1 MHILYEYIGVKG
13 LRVDASKHM
22 WPGDLEAI
30 QVNIVKLIGIE
41 KTTIYL
47 IFCVFVSTRRH
58 IIICLK
64 LYIRKGLA
72 RSRL

>member
-41 KTTIYL
+41 KTTIIILCFCFNKATHYYL
-47 IFCVFVSTRRH
+47 
-58 IIICLK
+58 LK
-64 LYIRKGLA
+64 TLH
-72 RSRL
+72 

>member
-41 KTTIYL
+41 KTTINRYIYYCFCFNKATHYYL
-47 IFCVFVSTRRH
+47 
-58 IIICLK
+58 LK
-64 LYIRKGLA
+64 TLH
-72 RSRL
+72 

>member
-30 QVNIVKLIGIE
+30 QVNIVKLIDIE
-41 KTTIYL
+41 KNDNL

>member
-41 KTTIYL
+41 KTTIYNIYHYPL
-47 IFCVFVSTRRH
+47 
-58 IIICLK
+58 
-64 LYIRKGLA
+64 
-72 RSRL
+72 

>member
-41 KTTIYL
+41 KTTI

>member
-41 KTTIYL
+41 KTTINL
-47 IFCVFVSTRRH
+47 FVSTRRH

>member
-41 KTTIYL
+41 KTI
-47 IFCVFVSTRRH
+47 FVSTRRH

>member
-41 KTTIYL
+41 KTTINR
-47 IFCVFVSTRRH
+47 FFVSTRRH

>member
-30 QVNIVKLIGIE
+30 QV
-41 KTTIYL
+41 KTVNSICIKQTPINL
-47 IFCVFVSTRRH
+47 NIFCFCSNKATHDYLLKNST
-58 IIICLK
+58 LEK
-64 LYIRKGLA
+64 V
-72 RSRL
+72 

>member
-30 QVNIVKLIGIE
+30 QV
-41 KTTIYL
+41 KT
-47 IFCVFVSTRRH
+47 VSS
-58 IIICLK
+58 ICIK
-64 LYIRKGLA
+64 QTPINH
-72 RSRL
+72 

>member
-30 QVNIVKLIGIE
+30 QVHTIKLIGI
-41 KTTIYL
+41 KHI
-47 IFCVFVSTRRH
+47 FVSTR
-58 IIICLK
+58 
-64 LYIRKGLA
+64 
-72 RSRL
+72 

>member
-30 QVNIVKLIGIE
+30 QVHIIKLIGI
-41 KTTIYL
+41 KHTPM
-47 IFCVFVSTRRH
+47 F
-58 IIICLK
+58 
-64 LYIRKGLA
+64 LYQQGDTC
-72 RSRL
+72 

>member
-41 KTTIYL
+41 KTTII

>member
-30 QVNIVKLIGIE
+30 QVHTIKLIGIRQTFCINKVTHVNLLQNSTLE
-41 KTTIYL
+41 K
-47 IFCVFVSTRRH
+47 V
-58 IIICLK
+58 
-64 LYIRKGLA
+64 
-72 RSRL
+72 

>member
-30 QVNIVKLIGIE
+30 QVRTMKLIGIKHNILCFCINKVTDVNLLKNSTLE
-41 KTTIYL
+41 K
-47 IFCVFVSTRRH
+47 V
-58 IIICLK
+58 
-64 LYIRKGLA
+64 
-72 RSRL
+72 

>member
-30 QVNIVKLIGIE
+30 QVNTANSISIKQTPIN
-41 KTTIYL
+41 
-47 IFCVFVSTRRH
+47 H
-58 IIICLK
+58 
-64 LYIRKGLA
+64 
-72 RSRL
+72 

>member
-30 QVNIVKLIGIE
+30 QVKTVNSICIKQTPINFCFNEATHDYLLE
-41 KTTIYL
+41 KFSL
-47 IFCVFVSTRRH
+47 EKV
-58 IIICLK
+58 
-64 LYIRKGLA
+64 
-72 RSRL
+72 

>member
-41 KTTIYL
+41 KTTIFL
-47 IFCVFVSTRRH
+47 FQQGDTLLF
-58 IIICLK
+58 
-64 LYIRKGLA
+64 A
-72 RSRL
+72 

>member
-41 KTTIYL
+41 KTTINRY
-47 IFCVFVSTRRH
+47 VFVSTRRH

>member
-30 QVNIVKLIGIE
+30 QVNTANSISIE
-41 KTTIYL
+41 QTPIRLNKATHDYL
-47 IFCVFVSTRRH
+47 LKNST
-58 IIICLK
+58 LEK
-64 LYIRKGLA
+64 V
-72 RSRL
+72 

>member
-30 QVNIVKLIGIE
+30 QVHTIKLIGIKQTNILCFCINKMTHINLLKNSTLE
-41 KTTIYL
+41 K
-47 IFCVFVSTRRH
+47 V
-58 IIICLK
+58 
-64 LYIRKGLA
+64 
-72 RSRL
+72 

>member
-30 QVNIVKLIGIE
+30 QVNTVNLIDIKKRYFVFFINKMTYGILPKNSTIE
-41 KTTIYL
+41 K
-47 IFCVFVSTRRH
+47 V
-58 IIICLK
+58 
-64 LYIRKGLA
+64 
-72 RSRL
+72 

>member
-30 QVNIVKLIGIE
+30 QVNTANSISIKQTPINL
-41 KTTIYL
+41 
-47 IFCVFVSTRRH
+47 FVSTKRH
-58 IIICLK
+58 MIICLK
-64 LYIRKGLA
+64 TLQ
-72 RSRL
+72 